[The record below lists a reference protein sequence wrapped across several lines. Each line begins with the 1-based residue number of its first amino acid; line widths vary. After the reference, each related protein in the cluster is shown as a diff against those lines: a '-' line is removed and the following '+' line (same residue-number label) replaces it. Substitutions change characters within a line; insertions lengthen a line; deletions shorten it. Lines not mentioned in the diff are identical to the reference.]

1 MDNTIKKV
9 EEIFGPRGW
18 VLSTEEKSLV
28 NSLHSYL
35 EPFFKTTTNLCNC
48 KLPTVGLVFFFMDHV
63 IELINMCHKS
73 GHQEWLKTIA
83 SDMSE
88 TARKFISEAYSICT
102 FKASILDPRIKGELI
117 PEPLNSASYLEDAR
131 NHFVTDYSNT
141 FQAVGNGHGAQ
152 DTAEEAD
159 AFSFAEEIIRKRRRV
174 SMTTAADELSQYLA
188 EPPAPI
194 STDALEWWRGHSS
207 RYPRLSL
214 MARDFLAI
222 QGTSMDP
229 EELFTSKGDNIHKQ
243 QYCLPLSSMQATM
256 CIKSWM
262 QSGYYFNFQSTIIDF
277 ESLVK
282 SGTAS
287 GDIDDYS
294 LLHN

>member
-1 MDNTIKKV
+1 MID
-9 EEIFGPRGW
+9 
-18 VLSTEEKSLV
+18 L
-28 NSLHSYL
+28 LHSYL

-48 KLPTVGLVFFFMDHV
+48 KLPTLGLVFFFMDHV
-63 IELINMCHKS
+63 FELINLCHDS
-73 GHQEWLKTIA
+73 SHQEWLKNIA
-83 SDMSE
+83 GDMSK
-88 TARKFISEAYSICT
+88 TAQKFTSEAYNIYT
-102 FKASILDPRIKGELI
+102 FTAAILDPRIKGELI
-117 PEPLNSASYLEDAR
+117 PETLNSTSNLEDAR
-131 NHFVTDYSNT
+131 NHFVRDYSRT

-152 DTAEEAD
+152 DTTEDAG

-222 QGTSMDP
+222 QGTSLDP

-243 QYCLPLSSMQATM
+243 QYCLPLSSMQAII

-262 QSGYYFNFQSTIIDF
+262 QSGYQFNFQSTIIDF
-277 ESLVK
+277 ERLVE
-282 SGTAS
+282 SATAPD
-287 GDIDDYS
+287 DIDGSS
-294 LLHN
+294 LHS

>member
-1 MDNTIKKV
+1 MDNTIKKF
-9 EEIFGPRGW
+9 EEIFGPRDW
-18 VLSTEEKSLV
+18 VLSSAEKSMV
-28 NSLHSYL
+28 DSLHSYL

-63 IELINMCHKS
+63 FDLIDICHDK
-73 GHQEWLKTIA
+73 KTA
-83 SDMSE
+83 SDMSK
-88 TARKFISEAYSICT
+88 TAANFISRAYNIYT
-102 FKASILDPRIKGELI
+102 FTAAILDPRIKRELI
-117 PEPLNSASYLEDAR
+117 PETLNSTSNLEDAR
-131 NHFVTDYSNT
+131 NHFFREHSNT

-152 DTAEEAD
+152 GTTEEAG

-174 SMTTAADELSQYLA
+174 SMTTAVDELSQYLA

-222 QGTSMDP
+222 QGTSVDP
-229 EELFTSKGDNIHKQ
+229 EELFTSKGDNVHKQ
-243 QYCLPLSSMQATM
+243 CYCLPLSSMQAAM

-262 QSGYYFNFQSTIIDF
+262 QSGYHFNFQSTIIDF

-282 SGTAS
+282 SATAP
-287 GDIDDYS
+287 GDIDDSS